1 MDDTDFKEAIADFL
15 PALAN
20 TFYPDKNVVITVNTE
35 NPNKKENK
43 YIYLKMRPRKIRIR
57 KTDK

>member
-1 MDDTDFKEAIADFL
+1 MDDTEFKEAIADFL

-43 YIYLKMRPRKIRIR
+43 YIYLSQNETEKN
-57 KTDK
+57 TD

>member
-20 TFYPDKNVVITVNTE
+20 TFYPDKNVVIDIKRE
-35 NPNKKENK
+35 YPNKKESK
-43 YIYLKMRPRKIRIR
+43 YLYIPPKN
-57 KTDK
+57 TD

>member
-20 TFYPDKNVVITVNTE
+20 TFYPDKNVVITVNRE
-35 NPNKKENK
+35 NPKKKENQ
-43 YIYLKMRPRKIRIR
+43 YIYLSPETKKN
-57 KTDK
+57 TD